1 MMAWLKRPLV
11 LVAIGLLA
19 LGGLLGGAAYAFGGG
34 GMLLVFPALIGLGVP
49 PITANATST
58 VSLWPSAITSMW
70 SYRGELAGA
79 RAWGARFVITNGV
92 GGLAGALLLLATPE
106 QRFKALV
113 PWLVLGATLLFA
125 AQQPMMRWMRREG
138 DVVPHAPAIGA
149 DGMLRP
155 PPLWFLGIQF
165 LLAVYGGYFG
175 AGAGILMLGVLGFIG
190 LTNIH
195 QMNGL
200 KNWAALCFNG
210 VAIFTFVVSG
220 VVDWPLA
227 IALGA
232 SAALGGY
239 IAAGLAQRVPQAAV
253 RGTVVE
259 IGLAYVAWLA
269 TGHG

>member
-1 MMAWLKRPLV
+1 MHHLAPLQIA
-11 LVAIGLLA
+11 AICALA
-19 LGGLLGGAAYAFGGG
+19 VLGGAANSIAGG

-79 RAWGARFVITNGV
+79 RAWGARFVITNAI

-113 PWLVLGATLLFA
+113 PWLVLGATFLFA
-125 AQQPMMRWMRREG
+125 AQQPIVRWLRREG
-138 DVVPHAPAIGA
+138 DVVPHAPALNA
-149 DGMLRP
+149 DGTLRP
-155 PPLWFLGIQF
+155 PPIGFLVIQF
-165 LLAVYGGYFG
+165 VLAVYGGYFG

-227 IALGA
+227 IVLGA
-232 SAALGGY
+232 SAAAGGY

-253 RGTVVE
+253 RATVVV
-259 IGLAYVAWLA
+259 IGLGYVAWLA

>member
-1 MMAWLKRPLV
+1 MHHLAPLQIAV
-11 LVAIGLLA
+11 ICTLA
-19 LGGLLGGAAYAFGGG
+19 VLGGAANSIAGG

-70 SYRGELAGA
+70 SYRGELTGA
-79 RAWGARFVITNGV
+79 RAWGARFMITNAI

-125 AQQPMMRWMRREG
+125 AQQPVMRWLRREG
-138 DVVPHAPAIGA
+138 DVVPHAPALNV
-149 DGMLRP
+149 DGTLRP
-155 PPLWFLGIQF
+155 PPIGFLAIQF
-165 LLAVYGGYFG
+165 VLAVYGGYFG

-210 VAIFTFVVSG
+210 VAIATFAIGG
-220 VVDWPLA
+220 VVDWTLVL
-227 IALGA
+227 ALGM
-232 SAALGGY
+232 SAAGGGY
-239 IAAGLAQRVPQAAV
+239 LASRLAQRVPQAAV
-253 RGTVVE
+253 RTLITIMG
-259 IGLAYVAWLA
+259 IGYAGWLLLGA
-269 TGHG
+269 RR

>member
-1 MMAWLKRPLV
+1 MHDLAPFQI
-11 LVAIGLLA
+11 VAICTLA
-19 LGGLLGGAAYAFGGG
+19 VLGGAANSIAGG
-34 GMLLVFPALIGLGVP
+34 GMLLVFPGLIGLGIP

-70 SYRGELAGA
+70 SYRGELTGA
-79 RAWGARFVITNGV
+79 REWRARFAITNMI
-92 GGLAGALLLLATPE
+92 GGLTGALLLLATPE

-125 AQQPMMRWMRREG
+125 MQRPIMRWMRHEG
-138 DVVPHAPAIGA
+138 DLTPHTTVVNA
-149 DGMLRP
+149 DGTLRP
-155 PPLWFLGIQF
+155 PPFWFLVIQ
-165 LLAVYGGYFG
+165 LVLATYGGYFG

-210 VAIFTFVVSG
+210 VAILTFVISG

-227 IALGA
+227 LALGA
-232 SAALGGY
+232 SAAAGGY
-239 IAAGLAQRVPQAAV
+239 IAASLAQRVPQAAV
-253 RGTVVE
+253 RGMVVF